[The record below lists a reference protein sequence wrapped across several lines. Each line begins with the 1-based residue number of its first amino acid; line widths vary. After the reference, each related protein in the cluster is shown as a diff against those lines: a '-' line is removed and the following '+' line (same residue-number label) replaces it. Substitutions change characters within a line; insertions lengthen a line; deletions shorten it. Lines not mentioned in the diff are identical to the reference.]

1 MNKLSLENLNRLS
14 VEAFKQAKKLPICI
28 VLDDIRSMNNVGS
41 VFRTSD
47 AFRIEKIFLCGITA
61 QPPHR
66 DIEKTAIGAT
76 QSVEWEYSDD
86 VVETITT
93 LKNNGWKIL
102 AIEQAEEST
111 LLNDFQPSIE
121 EKYCIVMG
129 NEVFGVNQEV
139 MNACDICL
147 EIPQFGTKHSLNIS
161 VATGIVCWDIVAK
174 LIAQKGIAIFEE

>member
-14 VEAFKQAKKLPICI
+14 VDDFKQAKKLPICI

-76 QSVEWEYSDD
+76 QSVEWEYSDN
-86 VVETITT
+86 VVETIRT
-93 LKNNGWKIL
+93 LKNEGWKIL

-111 LLNDFQPSIE
+111 LLNEFQPSIE
-121 EKYCIVMG
+121 EKYCLVMG

-139 MNACDICL
+139 MDVCDTCL

-161 VATGIVCWDIVAK
+161 VATGIICWDIVAK
-174 LIAQKGIAIFEE
+174 LIAQKDMAIFE